1 MRINQDF
8 SMKTNLRRL
17 IFSFLLFSTMIAV
30 TSSVTVAQIYAQSS
44 HSEAD
49 STPVAAVIIMTSDD
63 QGNPVFNPM
72 KTTINQGEELLV
84 LNNLTETHTFTNGNG
99 TGDQMDGK
107 IFSVEIQ
114 PGSFS
119 EYLASNI
126 SPGNYSFYSENNP
139 NLKGE
144 LTILP

>member
-1 MRINQDF
+1 MEQ
-8 SMKTNLRRL
+8 KLRK
-17 IFSFLLFSTMIAV
+17 IVFFIIALAAMTGV
-30 TSSVTVAQIYAQSS
+30 TSFMTIEVYAQGS

-49 STPVAAVIIMTSDD
+49 STPIAAVVMMTTDN

-72 KTTINQGEELLV
+72 KTTIKQGEELLV

-99 TGDQMDGK
+99 TGDSMDGK
-107 IFSVEIQ
+107 IFSVDIT

-126 SPGNYSFYSENNP
+126 SPGNYSFYSKNDP

-144 LTILP
+144 LVILSP

>member
-1 MRINQDF
+1 M
-8 SMKTNLRRL
+8 S
-17 IFSFLLFSTMIAV
+17 SLLFSTIMAV
-30 TSSVTVAQIYAQSS
+30 TSVAAPQVYAQST

-49 STPVAAVIIMTSDD
+49 STPITAVIMMTIDD
-63 QGNPVFNPM
+63 QGNPVFNPAT
-72 KTTINQGEELLV
+72 TTIKQGEELLV

-99 TGDQMDGK
+99 TGDDMDGK
-107 IFSVEIQ
+107 IFSVEIA

-139 NLKGE
+139 VSERRIGNITLSYFFT
-144 LTILP
+144 L

>member
-1 MRINQDF
+1 
-8 SMKTNLRRL
+8 MKTNLRGL
-17 IFSFLLFSTMIAV
+17 ILPFLLFSTIIAV
-30 TSSVTVAQIYAQSS
+30 ASVSVAQVYVYAQST

-49 STPVAAVIIMTSDD
+49 STPIAAVIIMTSDD
-63 QGNPVFNPM
+63 QGNPVFSPM
-72 KTTINQGEELLV
+72 KTIINQGEELIV

-107 IFSVEIQ
+107 IFSVEIE

-144 LTILP
+144 LVIVP

>member
-1 MRINQDF
+1 MEQTLG
-8 SMKTNLRRL
+8 KTVLFIVAL
-17 IFSFLLFSTMIAV
+17 ASFTGV
-30 TSSVTVAQIYAQSS
+30 TSFATIHVYAQGS

-49 STPVAAVIIMTSDD
+49 STPIAAVVMMTTDA

-72 KTTINQGEELLV
+72 KTTIKQGEELLV
-84 LNNLTETHTFTNGNG
+84 LNNLTETHTFTNGIG
-99 TGDQMDGK
+99 SGDSMDGK
-107 IFSVEIQ
+107 IFSVDIT

-126 SPGNYSFYSENNP
+126 SPGNYSFYSKNDP

-144 LTILP
+144 LVILSP

>member
-1 MRINQDF
+1 
-8 SMKTNLRRL
+8 MKANLRRIILSSL
-17 IFSFLLFSTMIAV
+17 IISAIVAI
-30 TSSVTVAQIYAQSS
+30 TSVAATQVYAQST

-49 STPVAAVIIMTSDD
+49 STPIAAVIIMTSDD
-63 QGNPVFNPM
+63 QGNPVFNPTT
-72 KTTINQGEELLV
+72 TTIKQGEELLV

-99 TGDQMDGK
+99 TGDEMDGK
-107 IFSVEIQ
+107 IFSVEIA

-139 NLKGE
+139 SLKGE